1 MSIEISCRLLKWTEF
16 SNTGY
21 IQDAKKPQH
30 FFTLYHQAI
39 VWVFHSSAVLLH
51 QLIQKDGGNGPT
63 KSWQPQRETLA
74 SRWPGANS
82 AATNKYLRQEMSRQ

>member
-1 MSIEISCRLLKWTEF
+1 MLFYLSFFDLSC
-16 SNTGY
+16 
-21 IQDAKKPQH
+21 
-30 FFTLYHQAI
+30 QAI
-39 VWVFHSSAVLLH
+39 VWHFETSDLLLH